1 MRRFEVGDRVRID
14 IPDKDDPDYERLH
27 RKHGTIVEIFED
39 DAGQETGT
47 HVTHIY
53 LASKLVTAQPNTFD
67 GETSDLPQIHN
78 NATNCVTPKHEG
90 ATITVLLF

>member
-1 MRRFEVGDRVRID
+1 MSDSIENTEQSSKYSRMTLV
-14 IPDKDDPDYERLH
+14 K
-27 RKHGTIVEIFED
+27 K
-39 DAGQETGT
+39 QGT

-78 NATNCVTPKHEG
+78 NATNCVTPKHAG
-90 ATITVLLF
+90 VTITVLLF